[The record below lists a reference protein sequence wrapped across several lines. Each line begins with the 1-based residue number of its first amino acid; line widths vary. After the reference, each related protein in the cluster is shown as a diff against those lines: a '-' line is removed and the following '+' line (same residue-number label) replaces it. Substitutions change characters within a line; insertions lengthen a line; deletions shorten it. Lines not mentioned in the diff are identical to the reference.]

1 MKSINVKVLK
11 FKWPNKK
18 RHLEIPLYGGAF
30 YVCTEREEYK
40 QIFDFLTTTKE
51 GTEFID
57 GCLGCVTPLTNEAGG
72 AVYLIGIFDGDY
84 GTLCH
89 EVGHLALF
97 ILDRAGVPV
106 DAENSEAFCYLQG
119 HLFDVCQ
126 PIIDE
131 ANLKTAEEELAA
143 AAEKGEPVDEKAAA
157 LVEAVKAPEKPSKPS
172 KDKGGKRDR
181 S

>member
-18 RHLEIPLYGGAF
+18 RHLDIPIYGGAF
-30 YVCTEREEYK
+30 YVCTDREEYK
-40 QIFDFLTTTKE
+40 QIYDFLTTTNYGAE
-51 GTEFID
+51 DID
-57 GCLGCVTPLTNEAGG
+57 DCLGCVTPMINEVGG
-72 AVYLIGIFDGDY
+72 ACYLIGCFDGSY

-97 ILDRAGVPV
+97 ILDRAGVPI

-119 HLFDVCQ
+119 WVFDVCQ
-126 PIIDE
+126 PFIDE
-131 ANLKTAEEELAA
+131 ANLKAAEAELAEA
-143 AAEKGEPVDEKAAA
+143 AAKGEPVDEVSAA

-172 KDKGGKRDR
+172 KPKGGKRDR